1 MQIRQTCSR
10 LFQRLGKTI
19 STDTR
24 PSAVEIAANSA
35 DVCIGKFCYELPE
48 MSNAGEAGRDESEDL
63 RDCDTFQLLSHFLD
77 YLELTCPDWEY
88 SANCINVAD
97 YLDQLCVNIQ
107 TSSKSKNFI
116 DSVDFLLAATYLQR
130 LSEYGVPFSHQSLR
144 SLILVALMEACKFH
158 EERSPRN
165 SFWSVNAFRSRW
177 FRRLIMFRRSAVGG
191 FSLADVNL
199 LERQFL
205 AAIRFRLAVS
215 PDDLTALLRDLTDFA
230 SLGPEERGGS
240 AMARRFHLPPPR
252 PLPASFS
259 R

>member
-165 SFWSVNAFRSRW
+165 SFWS
-177 FRRLIMFRRSAVGG
+177 AVGG